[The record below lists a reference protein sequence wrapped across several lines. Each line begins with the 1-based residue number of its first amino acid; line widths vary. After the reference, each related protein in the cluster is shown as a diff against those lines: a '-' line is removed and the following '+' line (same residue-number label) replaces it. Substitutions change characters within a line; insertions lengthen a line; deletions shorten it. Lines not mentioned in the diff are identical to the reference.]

1 MPTYAY
7 ECKSCQHAFEV
18 QQSFSDSA
26 LTDCPACKGPLKKV
40 FGNLGVTFKGSGFYR
55 TDNASQ
61 KNSGGAK
68 SDS

>member
-7 ECKSCQHAFEV
+7 ECKACQHGFEV
-18 QQSFSDSA
+18 QQSFSDAA
-26 LTDCPACKGPLKKV
+26 LTVCPACKGPLKKV

-55 TDNASQ
+55 TDNASTP
-61 KNSGGAK
+61 K